1 MINKGNSKDD
11 EKLTIMPTNGQ
22 EYRILDTEKTKK
34 KTNVSKLKRNGSMN
48 IKTAL
53 T

>member
-34 KTNVSKLKRNGSMN
+34 TNVSKLKRNGSMN